1 MFCSCKV
8 AGNVLHRLIHWNIKS
23 SPASPGR
30 SRVGP
35 ALDIFSLLDYTT
47 IGNLPVIN
55 CLLPPPRSH
64 YSSLKPPPPYIQI
77 LLGVQFKR
85 PTTMT
90 VLNDVWSMTV
100 LYCTICTGGIMELDL
115 AGGLYCGRRGSRGC

>member
-1 MFCSCKV
+1 VFCSCKV
-8 AGNVLHRLIHWNIKS
+8 AGNVLHRRIHWNIKS

-35 ALDIFSLLDYTT
+35 ALYIFSLLDYTT
-47 IGNLPVIN
+47 NRKPADDQ
-55 CLLPPPRSH
+55 LLVTPPRPH